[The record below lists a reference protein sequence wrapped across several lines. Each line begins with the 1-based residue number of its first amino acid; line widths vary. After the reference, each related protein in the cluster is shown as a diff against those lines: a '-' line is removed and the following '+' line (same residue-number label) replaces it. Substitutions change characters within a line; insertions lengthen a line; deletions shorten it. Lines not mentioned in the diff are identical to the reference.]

1 MKARILTL
9 ALFGIMSLSFSSCSK
24 EEVAPA
30 NQTQVQTEQSY
41 CECEGG
47 VEDREDWDDELDR

>member
-9 ALFGIMSLSFSSCSK
+9 ALFGIMTLSFTACSE
-24 EEVAPA
+24 EEVVPA
-30 NQTQVQTEQSY
+30 NQTQVQNEQSY

-47 VEDREDWDDELDR
+47 IDDREIWDDEDL

>member
-1 MKARILTL
+1 MKAKILTL
-9 ALFGIMSLSFSSCSK
+9 ALFGIMSLSFVSCSE
-24 EEVAPA
+24 EEVVPA

-47 VEDREDWDDELDR
+47 ADDREEWDDQLDK